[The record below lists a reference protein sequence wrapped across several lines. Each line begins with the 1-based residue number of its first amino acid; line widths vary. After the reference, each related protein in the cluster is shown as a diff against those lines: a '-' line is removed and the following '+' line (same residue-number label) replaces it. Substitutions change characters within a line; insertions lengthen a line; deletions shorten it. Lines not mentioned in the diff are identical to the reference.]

1 MGSRRSPSAP
11 QWQVIL
17 EEIRSQNRA
26 TLETV
31 LAFRTE
37 FGARLDRH
45 DHVLEELRL
54 DHGRALAEHSKTIAD
69 HSKTIADHSKTIAEH
84 SKTIAGHGGAISEI
98 RIGLRE
104 NTLELRSLS
113 QKVDAL
119 NRIED
124 RVAALEKHAFGTGGG
139 STPAPA

>member
-17 EEIRSQNRA
+17 EEIRSENRA
-26 TLETV
+26 TLEAVMTFRTTLDAGLDRV
-31 LAFRTE
+31 EQQGQARDDLAFSAIR
-37 FGARLDRH
+37 AIQRKLD
-45 DHVLEELRL
+45 
-54 DHGRALAEHSKTIAD
+54 EHSMDLTDLKQLVTQHGTDIAQ
-69 HSKTIADHSKTIAEH
+69 
-84 SKTIAGHGGAISEI
+84 I
-98 RIGLRE
+98 RVDLRE
-104 NTLELRSLS
+104 NTIEIRGLS

-124 RVAALEKHAFGTGGG
+124 RVAALEKHAFGSGGG